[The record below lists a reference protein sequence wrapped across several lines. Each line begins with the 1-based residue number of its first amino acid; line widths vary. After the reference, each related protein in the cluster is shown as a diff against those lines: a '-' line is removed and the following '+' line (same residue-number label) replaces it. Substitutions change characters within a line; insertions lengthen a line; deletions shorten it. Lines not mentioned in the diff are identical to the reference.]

1 MTTLKN
7 AADVRQS
14 FFDFF
19 KSKEHVIV
27 PSSPVVLPSDP
38 TLLFTNAGMNQF
50 KENFLGATKPAH
62 TRVADTQK
70 CIRVSGK
77 HNDLEEV
84 GHDTYHHTFFEM
96 LGNWSFGD
104 YYKKEAIS
112 WAWEL
117 LTEVWKLPKERLW
130 ATVYK
135 DDEEAEKIWKDV
147 TDIDP
152 AHILRFAEKDNF
164 WEMGETGPCGPCS
177 EIHMDLTDD
186 QSGGPLVNA
195 GSPEVIEIWNLVFI
209 QYNRKSDGSLEELPS
224 KHVDTG
230 MGFERVLSVLRG
242 KKSNYDTDLFQPLIR
257 KIEAMSGQTYQG
269 EEGIAMRVI
278 ADHVRTLSFAIGD
291 GVVPSND
298 GRGYVLRRLLRRA
311 VRYGRK
317 IGLKQPFLGELFPV
331 LEAMMKEVFPEL
343 SANRET
349 ILRALRAE
357 ETSFATTLDR
367 GIELFEEIVAELKKS
382 DQSVISGD
390 DAFKLYDTFG
400 FPLDLTVLMAGENG
414 LSVDQE
420 AFQACMVEQRE
431 RARSAR
437 KGAEQNAANDLVAEL
452 VQQGVQTQF
461 TGYET
466 MRDDAAQ
473 VLTLYVDGASVDS
486 VESGTT
492 ASVLLNRTPFYG
504 EAGGQIGDTGT
515 LAAKDGVFRVR
526 DTKKP
531 AAGLFMHHGVV
542 ESGTLRRGEAVAAQ
556 IDQDR
561 RLQIQRHHTAVHLL
575 NYVLKDVVNKTIKQA
590 GSYVS
595 YDRLRFDFNHFEA
608 LKAEELVEIERRVN
622 VLILENELVET
633 SEMPL
638 REVHGT
644 DIVAVFDEKYGET
657 VRVLNVGGYSKE
669 LCGGTHVKRTGDIGL
684 FRIVS
689 ESSVAAGIRRIEAV
703 CGIAALQWTNEEH
716 DILQDMAHQFS
727 TTAEDLPNRMA
738 ALNEQNRKLEKLLK
752 EQSSRNALGVVDSIL
767 GAKREI
773 NGITLIAAEA
783 GEMNPENLRSVMDA
797 VRVKIPSGILVL
809 GATNEGKACFAA
821 SVSDDLV
828 KNGFHAGK
836 LIGQVAKMA
845 GGGGGG
851 QPSKAQ
857 AGGKQAEKVPEAIK
871 HVENIVF
878 PT

>member
-1 MTTLKN
+1 MTTGKD
-7 AADVRQS
+7 AAEVRQS

-19 KSKEHVIV
+19 KSKGHVIV
-27 PSSPVVLPSDP
+27 PSSPVVLPADP
-38 TLLFTNAGMNQF
+38 TLLFANAGMNQF
-50 KENFLGATKPAH
+50 KENFLGVTKCEH

-104 YYKKEAIS
+104 YYKKEAIA

-117 LTEVWKLPKERLW
+117 LTDVWKLPKDRLW

-135 DDEEAEKIWKDV
+135 NDDEAEALWKQV

-152 AHILRFAEKDNF
+152 THIRRFGEKDNF

-177 EIHMDLTDD
+177 EIHIDLTDD
-186 QSGGPLVNA
+186 RHGGELVNA

-230 MGFERVLSVLRG
+230 MGFERVLSVLQG

-257 KIEAMSGQTYQG
+257 RISELSGHAY
-269 EEGIAMRVI
+269 EGQDAIAMRVI

-317 IGLKQPFLGELFPV
+317 LDLKQPFLGELFPV
-331 LEAMMKEVFPEL
+331 LESMMAGVFPEL
-343 SANRET
+343 SVNRVN
-349 ILRALRAE
+349 ILRAIRAE
-357 ETSFATTLDR
+357 ETGFAATLDR
-367 GIELFEEIVAELKKS
+367 GIEVFDEIVDGLKKEKS
-382 DQSVISGD
+382 RLISGD
-390 DAFKLYDTFG
+390 DAFKLYDTYG

-414 LSVDQE
+414 LTVDQP
-420 AFQACMVEQRE
+420 AFERRMVEQRA

-437 KGAEQNAANDLVAEL
+437 KGADQNAAMDQIAEL
-452 VQQGVQTQF
+452 VQQGVQSEF
-461 TGYET
+461 SGYTKKNDEGE
-466 MRDDAAQ
+466 MLAI
-473 VLTLYVDGASVDS
+473 YVEGVS
-486 VESGTT
+486 VESVAEGVS
-492 ASVLLNRTPFYG
+492 ASLLLNRTPFYG
-504 EAGGQIGDTGT
+504 ESGGQIGDTGVIT
-515 LAAKDGVFRVR
+515 GKSGVFRVR

-531 AAGLFMHHGVV
+531 AAGLFLHHGVM
-542 ESGTLRRGEAVAAQ
+542 ESGTLRKGETVSTAV
-556 IDQDR
+556 DLDR

-575 NYVLKDVVNKTIKQA
+575 NYVLKQVVNKTIRQA
-590 GSYVS
+590 GSYVA

-608 LKAEELVEIERRVN
+608 VKPEQLQEIERRVN
-622 VLILENELVET
+622 VLILENVPVKT
-633 SEMPL
+633 YEMPL

-657 VRVLNVGGYSKE
+657 VRVLDIGGYSKE
-669 LCGGTHVKRTGDIGL
+669 LCGGTHVQRTGDIGL
-684 FRIVS
+684 FRIVA

-716 DILQDMAHQFS
+716 EILQTMAHQFS
-727 TTAEDLPNRMA
+727 TTAEDLPERIA
-738 ALNEQNRKLEKLLK
+738 SLSEQNRKLDRQLK
-752 EQSSRNALGVVDSIL
+752 EQASRSALSAVDAILQAQHVV
-767 GAKREI
+767 
-773 NGITLIAAEA
+773 NGITLIAADA
-783 GEMNPENLRSVMDA
+783 GEMNAENLRTVMDA
-797 VRVKIPSGILVL
+797 VRCKVISGVIVL
-809 GATNEGKACFAA
+809 GSVSEGKACFAA
-821 SVSDDLV
+821 SVSDDLI
-828 KNGFHAGK
+828 KQGFHAGK
-836 LIGQVAKMA
+836 LIGQVAKIA

-851 QPSKAQ
+851 QPGKAQ
-857 AGGKQAEKVPEAIK
+857 AGGKQADKVPEAIHK
-871 HVENIVF
+871 VESIVF
-878 PT
+878 PG